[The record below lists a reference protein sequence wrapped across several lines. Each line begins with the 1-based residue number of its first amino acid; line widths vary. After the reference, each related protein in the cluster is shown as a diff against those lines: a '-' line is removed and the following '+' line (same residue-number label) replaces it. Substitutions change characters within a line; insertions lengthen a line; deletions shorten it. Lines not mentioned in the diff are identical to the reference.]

1 MIPEQLHHMR
11 NTRMTTVPETL
22 GESDSVL
29 QLMVVEWISI
39 LKYEN
44 IAIVMGNPKH
54 PIIMESSMI
63 VSRIFAENSANV
75 LWDWM

>member
-1 MIPEQLHHMR
+1 MIPEQPHHMR
-11 NTRMTTVPETL
+11 NTRMIKVPETL

-44 IAIVMGNPKH
+44 IAI
-54 PIIMESSMI
+54 IMESSMI
-63 VSRIFAENSANV
+63 VSRIFAENSTNV

>member
-1 MIPEQLHHMR
+1 MR
-11 NTRMTTVPETL
+11 M
-22 GESDSVL
+22 GESDSVM

-44 IAIVMGNPKH
+44 VAIVMGNPKH

-63 VSRIFAENSANV
+63 VSQIFAKISTNV
-75 LWDWM
+75 LWDWV

>member
-39 LKYEN
+39 LKYKN

-54 PIIMESSMI
+54 PIIMDSSMI
-63 VSRIFAENSANV
+63 VS
-75 LWDWM
+75 